1 MAVDKFH
8 SELLDQQ
15 AISRIV
21 PKLNFRPVGYLDT
34 QEVKYPLKAHYNG
47 LLFMLIKIN
56 EDKFKLSIE
65 GSLHHYYNLKYYDK
79 EQNFDDFTIFTMFTV
94 LLELEEFLECDLE
107 NFEIRSFEFGVNI
120 RCGKLAKLF
129 LNKIRYFDIKY
140 GVKKEVYAN
149 QGLMMSFEPTQF
161 ILKIYDKSRESHFYK
176 SKNLNSIDDLIRFE
190 KKYLRSRKA
199 INETGIITL
208 KDFLDIE
215 KITTLFNV
223 LQNHWGDILMEDTL
237 EPLVSFSKKD
247 LETFQ
252 KGVTHDFFSDPL
264 NVNYINQSH
273 KKTNTTKNINLRRK
287 RFYKKYIELLDLN
300 KLRLEY
306 HEFTPALKEKCDFL
320 LNPDN
325 HDIEIIMGFMYQ
337 KQLNLENFDLNHI
350 ISGLRKENLHNSKS
364 DTDLIEMIREA
375 QERLHQKGL

>member
-208 KDFLDIE
+208 KDF
-215 KITTLFNV
+215 
-223 LQNHWGDILMEDTL
+223 
-237 EPLVSFSKKD
+237 
-247 LETFQ
+247 
-252 KGVTHDFFSDPL
+252 
-264 NVNYINQSH
+264 
-273 KKTNTTKNINLRRK
+273 
-287 RFYKKYIELLDLN
+287 
-300 KLRLEY
+300 
-306 HEFTPALKEKCDFL
+306 
-320 LNPDN
+320 
-325 HDIEIIMGFMYQ
+325 
-337 KQLNLENFDLNHI
+337 
-350 ISGLRKENLHNSKS
+350 
-364 DTDLIEMIREA
+364 
-375 QERLHQKGL
+375 